1 MILGMPWL
9 ACHNL
14 EIDWK
19 IGEVKMM
26 RCLEEYKKQWRL
38 KQRKSGWQKQ
48 KKEKAKEEA
57 RREQEEKEKEK
68 KEKQKK
74 QKKEK
79 MIDIK
84 RIVEE
89 WKIWEEEKKAAKLEV
104 EAKKLVP
111 EKFHKWIKVF
121 SKKQSEWIPTRKVW
135 NHAIDV
141 RKGFVPR
148 KRKVYPLSR
157 EERGSTR
164 IYQGTVKKRV
174 HQALEIAP
182 NSVSILCKKEG

>member
-19 IGEVKMM
+19 TGEVKMM

-38 KQRKSGWQKQ
+38 KQRKSGGQKQ

-89 WKIWEEEKKAAKLEV
+89 LEIWEEEKKAAKLEV

-121 SKKQSEWIPTRKVW
+121 SKKQSEWIPTRKV
-135 NHAIDV
+135 
-141 RKGFVPR
+141 
-148 KRKVYPLSR
+148 
-157 EERGSTR
+157 
-164 IYQGTVKKRV
+164 
-174 HQALEIAP
+174 
-182 NSVSILCKKEG
+182 

>member
-1 MILGMPWL
+1 M
-9 ACHNL
+9 
-14 EIDWK
+14 ETETEK
-19 IGEVKMM
+19 IRVAKTEKREGK
-26 RCLEEYKKQWRL
+26 RGSKK
-38 KQRKSGWQKQ
+38 G
-48 KKEKAKEEA
+48 A
-57 RREQEEKEKEK
+57 RRKGKGEEGKTEKTKEGKNDRHKENSRRMGDMGRG
-68 KEKQKK
+68 E
-74 QKKEK
+74 
-79 MIDIK
+79 
-84 RIVEE
+84 
-89 WKIWEEEKKAAKLEV
+89 KAAKLEV